1 MSWPSALSRSTCA
14 TGSGDATRRPR
25 QTAGDGDLVVDEP
38 QVAFLPGAGGAAEF
52 WHPVGE
58 RLPSAWPRLYF
69 SWPGLGEQPADP
81 AIARLDDLVELVAR
95 ALTRPSDL
103 VAQSMGGVIAL
114 RLALR
119 HPDRVRRLVL
129 CATSGGLD
137 VKRLGAS
144 DWRAE
149 YRREFPR
156 AAAWITDEAAEHEH
170 ELPKVL
176 APTLLLWGDAD
187 PLSPV
192 SVGERLR
199 ALLPSATLE
208 IISGTHEFAHASPEL
223 VAPLIVRHLS

>member
-1 MSWPSALSRSTCA
+1 MAEA
-14 TGSGDATRRPR
+14 FEVVSGRP
-25 QTAGDGDLVVDEP
+25 G
-38 QVAFLPGAGGAAEF
+38 VAFLPGAAGAGEF

-69 SWPGLGEQPADP
+69 DWPGLGDQPHDP

-95 ALTRPSDL
+95 TLQGPSDL
-103 VAQSMGGVIAL
+103 VAQSMGGVVAL

-137 VKRLGAS
+137 MQRLGAS
-144 DWRAE
+144 DWRAY

-156 AAAWITDEAAEHEH
+156 AAAWITDEVCDDER
-170 ELPKVL
+170 ELHRVL

-192 SVGERLR
+192 SVGERMR
-199 ALLPSATLE
+199 SLLPNATLE
-208 IISGTHEFAHASPEL
+208 IIGGMHEFARESPEL
-223 VAPLIVRHLS
+223 VASLIVGHLS